1 MTTFIFV
8 RHGQSEANVN
18 KVFTGQSNIPLSA
31 LGEKQAACT
40 GEFISENFK
49 IDAVYASDLRRAYDT
64 ARIITSKL
72 GIPEDQIHTD
82 KELREINAGKW
93 EGMYFSDIPEKYP
106 EAYFNWEN
114 NADIFRFPGGESTQ
128 EAFLRVYNKISE
140 ISEENSGKTVLVVFH
155 AMPLKLLLSYAEN
168 GRLDSKLNS
177 FDFPN
182 ASVSIAEYENSRL
195 VFREKALNKHLAEV
209 NGQKD

>member
-18 KVFTGQSNIPLSA
+18 KIFTGQSNIPLSP

-106 EAYFNWEN
+106 EDYFNWAN
-114 NADIFRFPGGESTQ
+114 NADICRFPGGESTQ

>member
-18 KVFTGQSNIPLSA
+18 KIFTGQSNIPLSA

-106 EAYFNWEN
+106 EDYFNWAN
-114 NADIFRFPGGESTQ
+114 NADICRFPGGESTQ

>member
-106 EAYFNWEN
+106 EDYFDWAN
-114 NADIFRFPGGESTQ
+114 NADICRCTGGESIQ
-128 EAFLRVYNKISE
+128 ELLSRVLSKISL
-140 ISEENSGKTVLVVFH
+140 IAQENSGKTVLVVFH
-155 AMPLKLLLSYAEN
+155 AMPLRVLYSYAEY
-168 GRLDSKLNS
+168 GFLDSKLAS
-177 FDFPN
+177 FSFPN

>member
-18 KVFTGQSNIPLSA
+18 KIFTGQSNIPLSP

-106 EAYFNWEN
+106 EDYFNWAN
-114 NADIFRFPGGESTQ
+114 NADICRFPGGESTQ

-195 VFREKALNKHLAEV
+195 VFREKALNEHLADV
-209 NGQKD
+209 NG